1 MEHLATDSYTDVKS
15 RLLGYSFS
23 TTSSANKIPNKV
35 RDANGESSSDESVVS
50 SLSGGSE
57 GYLNKEIL
65 LSPFELMSGKPQHDA
80 ADLDSISICIKAA
93 RETTD
98 LQYDSEEEPGKDKH
112 KSSKSLFI
120 HYVPL

>member
-23 TTSSANKIPNKV
+23 TSSSANKIPNKV
-35 RDANGESSSDESVVS
+35 HDAKGESSSDESVVS

-57 GYLNKEIL
+57 GYVNKETL
-65 LSPFELMSGKPQHDA
+65 LSPFELMSGKPQHDV

-98 LQYDSEEEPGKDKH
+98 LHYESEEEPEKDKH